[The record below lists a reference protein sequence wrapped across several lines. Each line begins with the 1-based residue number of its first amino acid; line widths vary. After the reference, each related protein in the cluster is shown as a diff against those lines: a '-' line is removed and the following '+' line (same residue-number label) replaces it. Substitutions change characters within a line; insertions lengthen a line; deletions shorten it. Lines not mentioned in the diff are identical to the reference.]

1 MATFILKKDNLKLGL
16 LLGFIGPLAGLFVV
30 YLITARSTPF
40 SVFLEEFFN
49 NNRMITSIGSLSL
62 LANIILFTIYINTQ
76 RDSTAKGIF
85 ITTLLYGV
93 AILLLKIFN

>member
-1 MATFILKKDNLKLGL
+1 MATFVLKRDNLKLGL
-16 LLGFIGPLAGLFVV
+16 ILGLISPLVGIFVI

-40 SVFLEEFFN
+40 SIFMDEFFN
-49 NNRMITSIGSLSL
+49 NNKMITSYGSLSL
-62 LANIILFTIYINTQ
+62 VANIILFTVYINTH

>member
-1 MATFILKKDNLKLGL
+1 MATFVLKRDNLILGL
-16 LLGFIGPLAGLFVV
+16 ILGFLGPLLGLFIV

-40 SVFLEEFFN
+40 SIFIEELFN
-49 NNRMITSIGSLSL
+49 NNKIITSIGSLSL
-62 LANIILFTIYINTQ
+62 LANIILFTIYINTH

-85 ITTLLYGV
+85 ITTCLYGV

>member
-1 MATFILKKDNLKLGL
+1 VATFVLKKDNLKLGL
-16 LLGFIGPLAGLFVV
+16 ILGLLGPLIALPVI

-40 SVFLEEFFN
+40 SVYMEEFFN
-49 NNRMITSIGSLSL
+49 NNKMITSIGSLSL

-85 ITTLLYGV
+85 ITTCLYGV

>member
-1 MATFILKKDNLKLGL
+1 VATFVLKRDNLILGL
-16 LLGFIGPLAGLFVV
+16 ILGFLGPLLGLFIV

-40 SVFLEEFFN
+40 SIFIEELFN
-49 NNRMITSIGSLSL
+49 NNKIITSIGSLSL
-62 LANIILFTIYINTQ
+62 LANIILFTIYINTH

-85 ITTLLYGV
+85 ITTCLYGV